1 MADEDNERPPVRRRG
16 AGAVTMQFDAFKDAA
31 EFVEGDTGE
40 EENAIFVPPPL
51 PPGQQAEV
59 ARGEAGASQAG
70 SSGASKGKLI
80 AIAVLVALV
89 MGGVGLWV
97 GQLITGGEA
106 AAAEGS
112 DAAETVEPAAQSAGE
127 EGAENLADDVI
138 DIGAVEVDVSGEAES
153 ESEAGE

>member
-1 MADEDNERPPVRRRG
+1 
-16 AGAVTMQFDAFKDAA
+16 MQFDAFKDAA

-51 PPGQQAEV
+51 PPGQQADV
-59 ARGEAGASQAG
+59 APGEAGASQAG

-106 AAAEGS
+106 AAEGS
-112 DAAETVEPAAQSAGE
+112 DAAETVEPAAQSAAE
-127 EGAENLADDVI
+127 EDAENLADDVI